1 MKNEIFDNMLSR
13 YELATEQQKRNAIF
27 EVNQQ
32 IILAGLYAGG
42 FFESAAFYGG
52 TCLRIFHRLQR
63 FSEDMDFSLLVPNED
78 FDFSK
83 YFQPIV
89 DAFAL
94 VGREVEITKK
104 DKRSFGKVES
114 AFLKDNTDVYDVT
127 FQTEKS
133 IKIKIEVDTCPPL
146 NFTTEQKLLLQP
158 HSFMT
163 RCFTLP
169 DLFAGK
175 MHALVYR
182 AWKNRV
188 KGRDWYDFEWY
199 VRNGVA
205 LDFAHLA
212 ERCKQFNGEDITPE
226 SFKEKLIERL
236 STADIKQV
244 KEDVLPFVRN
254 PKELD
259 IWSND
264 YFVQLAEMVRLE
276 PQFRNAE

>member
-1 MKNEIFDNMLSR
+1 MKNEIYDSMLSR
-13 YELATEQQKRNAIF
+13 YDLTTEQNNRNAIF

-32 IILAGLYAGG
+32 VILAGLYSGG

-52 TCLRIFHRLQR
+52 TCLRIFHGLQR
-63 FSEDMDFSLLVPNED
+63 FSEDMDFSLLTQD
-78 FDFSK
+78 DAFDFSK

-89 DAFAL
+89 DTFAL
-94 VGREVEITKK
+94 VGREVEIKKK
-104 DKRSFGKVES
+104 DKKNFGKVES
-114 AFLKDNTDVYDVT
+114 AFLKDNTDVYDVM

-133 IKIKIEVDTCPPL
+133 IKIKIEVDTYPPL
-146 NFTTEQKLLLQP
+146 NFKTEQKLLLQP
-158 HSFMT
+158 YSFMT

-175 MHALVYR
+175 IHALVYR
-182 AWKNRV
+182 TWKNRV

-199 VRNGVA
+199 VRHNIP

-212 ERCKQFNGEDITPE
+212 ERCKQFNDEDISIE
-226 SFKEKLIERL
+226 QFKEKLKERL

-264 YFVQLAEMVRLE
+264 YFVQLADMVRIE
-276 PQFRNAE
+276 

>member
-1 MKNEIFDNMLSR
+1 MKNEIYDNMLSA
-13 YELATEQQKRNAIF
+13 YDVATEQQRRNAIF

-32 IILAGLYAGG
+32 VILAGLYNGG
-42 FFESAAFYGG
+42 FFDVAAFYGG
-52 TCLRIFHRLQR
+52 TCLRIFHGLQR
-63 FSEDMDFSLLVPNED
+63 FSEDMDFSLMASD
-78 FDFSK
+78 DKFDFTK
-83 YFQPIV
+83 YFQPII
-89 DAFAL
+89 DEFAI

-104 DKRSFGKVES
+104 DKKGFGKVES
-114 AFLKDNTDVYDVT
+114 AFLKDNTDVYDVS
-127 FQTEKS
+127 FQTDKS
-133 IKIKIEVDTCPPL
+133 IKIKIEVDTQPPL
-146 NFTTEQKLLLQP
+146 NFRTEQKLLLQP

-182 AWKNRV
+182 GWKNRV

-199 VRNGVA
+199 VRHNVP

-212 ERCKQFNGEDITPE
+212 ERVRQFSNEEIGQVE
-226 SFKEKLIERL
+226 FMARL
-236 STADIKQV
+236 KDRLASANINQV
-244 KEDVLPFVRN
+244 KSDVLPFVRN

-264 YFVQLAEMVRLE
+264 YFVQLADMMKFE
-276 PQFRNAE
+276 

>member
-13 YELATEQQKRNAIF
+13 YELTTEQQKRNAVF

-52 TCLRIFHRLQR
+52 TCLRIFHGLQR
-63 FSEDMDFSLLVPNED
+63 FSEDMDFSLLTPDEN

-94 VGREVEITKK
+94 VGREVEITRK
-104 DKRSFGKVES
+104 DKKSFGKVES

-133 IKIKIEVDTCPPL
+133 IKIKIEVDTYPPL

-182 AWKNRV
+182 AWKNRL

-254 PKELD
+254 PQELD

-264 YFVQLAEMVRLE
+264 YFVQLAEMVKY
-276 PQFRNAE
+276 

>member
-1 MKNEIFDNMLSR
+1 MKNDIYDMMLSQ
-13 YELATEQQKRNAIF
+13 YDMTTEQNKRNAVF

-32 IILAGLYAGG
+32 VILAGLYNGG

-52 TCLRIFHRLQR
+52 TCLRIFHGLQR
-63 FSEDMDFSLLVPNED
+63 FSEDMDFSLLTQDAN

-83 YFQPIV
+83 YFQPII

-94 VGREVEITKK
+94 VGREVEIKKK
-104 DKRSFGKVES
+104 DKKNFGKVES

-127 FQTEKS
+127 FQTEKA
-133 IKIKIEVDTCPPL
+133 IRIKIEVDTCPPM
-146 NFTTEQKLLLQP
+146 NFNTEQKLLLQP

-163 RCFTLP
+163 RCYTLP

-182 AWKNRV
+182 SWKNRV

-199 VRNGVA
+199 VRHNVP

-212 ERCKQFNGEDITPE
+212 ERCKQFNNEDITPE
-226 SFKEKLIERL
+226 QFKDKLKERL
-236 STADIKQV
+236 RTTDIKQV
-244 KEDVLPFVRN
+244 KDDVLPFVRN
-254 PKELD
+254 PNELD

-264 YFVQLAEMVRLE
+264 YFVQLAEMGRMD
-276 PQFRNAE
+276 

>member
-13 YELATEQQKRNAIF
+13 YELTTEQQKRNAIF

-52 TCLRIFHRLQR
+52 TCLRIFHGLQR
-63 FSEDMDFSLLVPNED
+63 FSEDMDFSLLAPDEN

-83 YFQPIV
+83 YFQPII

-104 DKRSFGKVES
+104 DKKSFGKVES

-199 VRNGVA
+199 VRNGVV

-226 SFKEKLIERL
+226 SFKAKLIERL

-264 YFVQLAEMVRLE
+264 YFVQLAEMIKY
-276 PQFRNAE
+276 

>member
-32 IILAGLYAGG
+32 IILAGLYVGG

-52 TCLRIFHRLQR
+52 TCLRIFHGLQR
-63 FSEDMDFSLLVPNED
+63 FSEDMDFSLLTPDEN

-83 YFQPIV
+83 YFQPII

-104 DKRSFGKVES
+104 DKKSFGKVES

-226 SFKEKLIERL
+226 SFKERLFERL

-264 YFVQLAEMVRLE
+264 YFVQLAEMVKFE
-276 PQFRNAE
+276 ITPN

>member
-1 MKNEIFDNMLSR
+1 MKNEIYDSMLSR
-13 YELATEQQKRNAIF
+13 YNLTTEQNKRNAIF

-32 IILAGLYAGG
+32 VILAGLYSGG

-52 TCLRIFHRLQR
+52 TCLRIFHGLQR
-63 FSEDMDFSLLVPNED
+63 FSEDMDFSLLAQDEA

-94 VGREVEITKK
+94 VGREVEIKK
-104 DKRSFGKVES
+104 KEKMNFGKVES
-114 AFLKDNTDVYDVT
+114 AFLKDNTDVYDVM

-146 NFTTEQKLLLQP
+146 NFKTEQKLLLQP
-158 HSFMT
+158 YSFMT
-163 RCFTLP
+163 RCFTLS

-182 AWKNRV
+182 TWKNRV

-199 VRNGVA
+199 VRHNVA
-205 LDFAHLA
+205 LDFTHLA
-212 ERCKQFNGEDITPE
+212 ERCKQFNNEDITLE
-226 SFKEKLIERL
+226 QFKDKLKERL
-236 STADIKQV
+236 STTDIKQV

-264 YFVQLAEMVRLE
+264 YFVQLTDMVRIE
-276 PQFRNAE
+276 

>member
-1 MKNEIFDNMLSR
+1 MKNDIYDMMLSQ
-13 YELATEQQKRNAIF
+13 YDMTTEQNKRNAVF

-32 IILAGLYAGG
+32 VILAGLYNGG

-52 TCLRIFHRLQR
+52 TCLRIFHGLQR
-63 FSEDMDFSLLVPNED
+63 FSEDMDFSLLTQDAN

-83 YFQPIV
+83 YFQPII

-94 VGREVEITKK
+94 VGREVEIKKK
-104 DKRSFGKVES
+104 DKKNFGKVES

-127 FQTEKS
+127 FQTEKA
-133 IKIKIEVDTCPPL
+133 IRIKIEVDTCPPM
-146 NFTTEQKLLLQP
+146 NFNTEQKLLLQP

-163 RCFTLP
+163 RSYTLP

-182 AWKNRV
+182 SWKNRV

-199 VRNGVA
+199 VRHNVP

-212 ERCKQFNGEDITPE
+212 ERCKQFNNEDITPE
-226 SFKEKLIERL
+226 QFIEKLKERL
-236 STADIKQV
+236 RTTDIKQV

-264 YFVQLAEMVRLE
+264 YFVQLAEMVRIV
-276 PQFRNAE
+276 